1 MQAVA
6 GPAPSWEAATT
17 AAESVGR
24 KDSAGS
30 LATTT
35 NTTTTTITTTTTT
48 TTSGTSSSPLGGNN
62 SPVPEP
68 EAAHTQEPVDRHS
81 PPQTLDLLS
90 LVVAFKRLEI
100 FAEPLHD
107 FWDLVKYLIRWK
119 APIFS
124 LLCCVTLN
132 VLFLALSEAGWFILL
147 AVFVSTPAVFGYLQD
162 CCQEQLTEQDLAR
175 HKSHSVWREDLQ
187 KVKITRQEALV
198 EIKTFLIHLDELLTK
213 TCSSCE
219 AAYRVLY
226 WEDHSVSVLFYGTL
240 LGILSILYLL
250 PLCWVLALMTSV
262 LFLGNADFYQVI
274 IDCKGALLQ
283 NYRPQPQVEEEVAVS
298 ESEVA
303 VNQEVTP
310 TASTPE
316 EVTPGNVEEQEPE
329 QDDDF
334 KDAIE
339 EDDDT
344 VQCSGDYDL
353 SLQDNGFFK
362 NEPIRSKVS
371 KLTEKLRKRYPT
383 NNYGSCYNCCSTFS
397 VLKKR
402 RNCSNCGNSYCSR
415 CCSFKVSK
423 SSMGAT
429 APDAQRETVFVCSQC
444 NFILSK

>member
-1 MQAVA
+1 MQPVA
-6 GPAPSWEAATT
+6 GPVPNWEAAA
-17 AAESVGR
+17 AAESVDR

-30 LATTT
+30 LTTT
-35 NTTTTTITTTTTT
+35 STTTTTSSS
-48 TTSGTSSSPLGGNN
+48 SGTSSSPLGGNN
-62 SPVPEP
+62 SPAPEP
-68 EAAHTQEPVDRHS
+68 EAAPTLEPVDKHS

-119 APIFS
+119 APICS

-147 AVFVSTPAVFGYLQD
+147 AVFISTPAVLGYLQD

-198 EIKTFLIHLDELLTK
+198 EIKTFLIHLDELLNK

-226 WEDHSVSVLFYGTL
+226 WEDHTVSVLFYGIS

-274 IDCKGALLQ
+274 IDCKRALLQ
-283 NYRPQPQVEEEVAVS
+283 SYRPQLEVEEEVAVS

-303 VNQEVTP
+303 VNQEATP

-316 EVTPGNVEEQEPE
+316 EVIPGNVEEQEPE

-339 EDDDT
+339 EDDDA

-429 APDAQRETVFVCSQC
+429 APDAQRETVFVCGQC
-444 NFILSK
+444 NFILNK